1 MVASRSELQCCP
13 GTGSGQQGP
22 PDSSRKRARADG
34 GERLLA
40 KQEGTE
46 RRREKS
52 PRRHSSGRAAS
63 APPFVLTRSRP
74 HASHGRAKETP
85 AAGPF
90 VPMAGATTRRA
101 ARRRRARP
109 QPTAP
114 RWPWRRAGAARCVAL
129 PPPPSPPLAR
139 TPRGAGI
146 PAQKLAP
153 SHRAKIGLEIES
165 GHTDHEPRGQPT
177 LVIAVLEDAGGHPAA
192 EPSFRLATRQLAPSR
207 LAARSTDEPPRQHE
221 STWAALEQPTRHAAD
236 VAERVRRVVG

>member
-46 RRREKS
+46 RRREN
-52 PRRHSSGRAAS
+52 RRGATAAGAAS

-101 ARRRRARP
+101 ARLRRARL

-129 PPPPSPPLAR
+129 PPRLRSLAHPAARAYPLKNWPHRTGQKSALKSKAVTRTMSREASPRSSSPFSKMPAGIPPPSPR
-139 TPRGAGI
+139 
-146 PAQKLAP
+146 
-153 SHRAKIGLEIES
+153 S
-165 GHTDHEPRGQPT
+165 
-177 LVIAVLEDAGGHPAA
+177 
-192 EPSFRLATRQLAPSR
+192 
-207 LAARSTDEPPRQHE
+207 ARSRP
-221 STWAALEQPTRHAAD
+221 S
-236 VAERVRRVVG
+236 